1 MRWPV
6 LQRGSTGE
14 AVRLLQT
21 QLNVFAAAFPEFI
34 SSGPVDGS
42 FGPVTETA
50 VRNLQKVERIT
61 LDGIVGPQT
70 RGKILE
76 VLERMAAKIGRP
88 FMPQYRTR
96 EWLIT
101 GKNRPEIAITPK
113 FITIHQTGNPRVGAN
128 AAAHRNYAMTNDR
141 SVSYQWSN
149 DDNEAILI
157 IPENEVAWHA
167 GREANYNSIAIEIC
181 ENLDADLDRVY
192 AVAINKIAEIAL
204 RHGFKLDQIRTHQS
218 WTGKTCPHGLLPEL
232 HQVLADVGAT
242 MQTLTNPQPLPEPP
256 PEPEPPAPA
265 PDPSPEPEP
274 PAPEPQ
280 PSDPEP
286 TPAPPQDFLSR
297 LLSALISWL
306 LGWLQRRQ
314 GQSPFFTNLEL
325 AWLEAETMEEDLTL
339 LEDARLI
346 AHRQFILDKVMA
358 LKALLLPFLSSKLDK
373 FNDQ

>member
-1 MRWPV
+1 MRWPI

-50 VRNLQKVERIT
+50 VRNLQRVEKIT

-70 RGKILE
+70 RGKIRE
-76 VLERMAAKIGRP
+76 VLGRMAKKIGRP
-88 FMPQYRTR
+88 FRPQYRTR

-101 GKNRPEIAITPK
+101 GKNRPGITITPK

-128 AAAHRNYAMTNDR
+128 AAAHRNYAMTNNR
-141 SVSYQWSN
+141 SVSYQWCN
-149 DDNEAILI
+149 DDKEAILI

-167 GREANYNSIAIEIC
+167 GREANFNSIAIEIC
-181 ENLDADLDRVY
+181 ENLDADLDMVY

-204 RHGFKLDQIRTHQS
+204 RQGFKLDQIRTHQS
-218 WTGKTCPHGLLPEL
+218 WTGKNCPSGLLPQL

-242 MQTLTNPQPLPEPP
+242 MVAMTSPPPLPEPP
-256 PEPEPPAPA
+256 PPSEPPTPEPT
-265 PDPSPEPEP
+265 PEP
-274 PAPEPQ
+274 PAPEPT
-280 PSDPEP
+280 PEPPAPEP
-286 TPAPPQDFLSR
+286 TPEPNPPGDFLTR
-297 LLSALISWL
+297 LLSALVSWL

-314 GQSPFFTNLEL
+314 GQSTFFTNLEL
-325 AWLEAETMEEDLTL
+325 AWLEAETLEEDLSL
-339 LEDARLI
+339 LEDERIIDRRLFFLEKI
-346 AHRQFILDKVMA
+346 RIMKIRLRPLVGNEIDKYT
-358 LKALLLPFLSSKLDK
+358 
-373 FNDQ
+373 DQ